1 MISNQDYSDLIS
13 DMGLDNYKDRLEQ
26 LKKTAEEFIVAS
38 KFEDTV
44 YCNIRILAQVL
55 LDYIAD
61 IGRLKEFHDIKKVR
75 SEKINAY
82 LIAWIVRRK
91 PLQYKVNSKMER
103 DIFVNERFATY
114 LMLSEALCCGQN
126 LIDQAHYEDYGEYIK
141 LILYYFKYRMC
152 DPQVIELAITS
163 FKMGTLTIKG
173 STDLDLGIDHLNWEE
188 PEG

>member
-13 DMGLDNYKDRLEQ
+13 DMGLDNYKDRFEQ

-103 DIFVNERFATY
+103 VS
-114 LMLSEALCCGQN
+114 L
-126 LIDQAHYEDYGEYIK
+126 
-141 LILYYFKYRMC
+141 
-152 DPQVIELAITS
+152 
-163 FKMGTLTIKG
+163 
-173 STDLDLGIDHLNWEE
+173 
-188 PEG
+188 